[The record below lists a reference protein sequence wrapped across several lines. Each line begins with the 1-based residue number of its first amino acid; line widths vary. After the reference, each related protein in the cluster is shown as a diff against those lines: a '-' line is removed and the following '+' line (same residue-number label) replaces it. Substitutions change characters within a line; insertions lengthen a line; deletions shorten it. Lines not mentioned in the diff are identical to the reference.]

1 MREPTRKELWYHE
14 DQFGEANDVDGVY
27 ISVIDENETG
37 WDVQVD
43 YDIMEGDDIVDSVAV
58 AGTLWY
64 DKAEDEFHLN
74 VNGQVY

>member
-1 MREPTRKELWYHE
+1 MREPTRKELWHHE
-14 DQFGEANDVDGVY
+14 DMFGDTNHVDNVD

-43 YDIMEGDDIVDSVAV
+43 YDIMECDDIVDSATV

-64 DKAEDEFHLN
+64 DKTEDEFHLN
-74 VNGQVY
+74 VTGQVY